1 MSISV
6 ERGPDSQTLED
17 REARAFIRVL
27 KSGGNV
33 RALVHPI
40 GGGPIIEPNDLLEF
54 LSLCAPIRKMAATTK
69 AAAKAKAAKVFN
81 TCCVILGAHAASVVK
96 SSQDPLF
103 KASYTKSVMECCFGK
118 VNWGPHIAGY
128 SSFTSGTGAHFL
140 LHAGIVKMLR
150 DLSTERLYDSLTD
163 DALIAEINR
172 CITTSQ
178 NEFKKSVEKRVL
190 FDGAGNFSV
199 GSCYKGVEGGITKSA
214 SFLKE
219 LFIKDNLYELRI
231 VDEKQR
237 ASFIN
242 PHRVVTINLNGDPYP
257 DEHGNLGVT
266 DDIVLNILFKIKV
279 VLEDGSVFI
288 IPLSFDR
295 KAFRERHRV
304 PGSESP
310 GNIHFLSFELI
321 EYLLTNHMFM
331 RVTLPSLLLAQF
343 QTKPDYF
350 SYCNEKQLDQITRS
364 LVNNPTSLC
373 VCDIGCKGVGAL
385 IEGALLRTIDDQQ
398 QYGYTDSDGTP
409 VIFQFG
415 DDNKIKEMLVFGD
428 SFLRNPHGLKMAETY
443 SDSRHTVV
451 NSALRVEVGKEFDS
465 LGREWSDSPPAY
477 LSSPSQSPAWSLEP
491 EETQAK
497 IESEYSGSKQS
508 VEKLLGRSSA
518 EAGAGGGMAES
529 LPVVS
534 SYRKSLAQLFFN
546 AIHWFRTPTK
556 CVGVGDMEQEGG
568 GGAGRKSRKLR
579 RGRSFGRM
587 KPRTSR
593 RSRRRSRRRSSK
605 N

>member
-17 REARAFIRVL
+17 REARAFIQVL
-27 KSGGNV
+27 KSDDNV
-33 RALVHPI
+33 DALVDPI
-40 GGGPIIEPNDLLEF
+40 GGGPIIEPNYLLEF

-69 AAAKAKAAKVFN
+69 AAAFN

-96 SSQDPLF
+96 SSQDPSF

-118 VNWGPHIAGY
+118 VVWDDHIAGY

-140 LHAGIVKMLR
+140 LHADIVKFLR
-150 DLSTERLYDSLTD
+150 DLSTGGVYDSLTD
-163 DALIAEINR
+163 DALIEEINT

-178 NEFKKSVEKRVL
+178 NKFKESVEKRVL
-190 FDGAGNFSV
+190 FDEAGNFSV

-219 LFIKDNLYELRI
+219 LFIKDNLYELRN

-237 ASFIN
+237 SSFIN

-257 DEHGNLGVT
+257 DEHGTPGVT

-279 VLEDGSVFI
+279 VLDDGSVFI

-304 PGSESP
+304 PGPESP

-321 EYLLTNHMFM
+321 EYLLTYFTFM
-331 RVTLPSLLLAQF
+331 SVTLPSLLRDQF
-343 QTKPDYF
+343 VTRSRFCQDI
-350 SYCNEKQLDQITRS
+350 NRDILENITRS
-364 LVNNPTSLC
+364 LETKRTSLC

-398 QYGYTDSDGTP
+398 QYGYTNSDGTP

-451 NSALRVEVGKEFDS
+451 NSVLRVEVGKNWDS
-465 LGREWSDSPPAY
+465 LSRVGSHSPPAY
-477 LSSPSQSPAWSLEP
+477 LSSPSPSPARSLP
-491 EETQAK
+491 PETQAK
-497 IESEYSGSKQS
+497 IESEYSESKQL
-508 VEKLLGRSSA
+508 VERLLEQPSA
-518 EAGAGGGMAES
+518 EADGGGGMAES
-529 LPVVS
+529 LPVVT
-534 SYRKSLAQLFFN
+534 SYRESLAQRFFG
-546 AIHWFRTPTK
+546 AINWFWKKTK
-556 CVGVGDMEQEGG
+556 CAVVGDLDQGRRGG
-568 GGAGRKSRKLR
+568 RGRKSRKLR

-587 KPRTSR
+587 KR